1 MESNKLKMNT
11 KEKLDIKTIVLE
23 IQNKLAQVAPTNSK
37 KNDQLALELSEK
49 VQEAWEFLQ
58 KQADKKDEKAEKYS
72 LMFMLN
78 DALVNFFS
86 YSEKN
91 ELISENCL
99 RTILNDNKKG
109 HIIFNYILGRFS
121 TNKDVANFYLNFEF
135 QSSVQESP
143 FTKDIHGLLKLI
155 KQYSDVLK
163 SLYFKYGET
172 LQIQAVQARER
183 DMKIEAKNSIRLTDS
198 QQTVSGQ
205 SYFTQIQG
213 DKKFYSVTESQAI
226 NKVTKNLIDYW
237 KHKVKSI
244 NAHAFQSL

>member
-49 VQEAWEFLQ
+49 VQEAWELLQ

-78 DALVNFFS
+78 DAL
-86 YSEKN
+86 
-91 ELISENCL
+91 
-99 RTILNDNKKG
+99 
-109 HIIFNYILGRFS
+109 
-121 TNKDVANFYLNFEF
+121 
-135 QSSVQESP
+135 
-143 FTKDIHGLLKLI
+143 
-155 KQYSDVLK
+155 
-163 SLYFKYGET
+163 YGET

-205 SYFTQIQG
+205 SYFSEIQG

-237 KHKVKSI
+237 KHKAKRI
-244 NAHAFQSL
+244 DAHAFQSKILGNLITCLNSEISNYLGKLEKTLNNNDLDEIQKIGTLKSNLKEYLGLEIET